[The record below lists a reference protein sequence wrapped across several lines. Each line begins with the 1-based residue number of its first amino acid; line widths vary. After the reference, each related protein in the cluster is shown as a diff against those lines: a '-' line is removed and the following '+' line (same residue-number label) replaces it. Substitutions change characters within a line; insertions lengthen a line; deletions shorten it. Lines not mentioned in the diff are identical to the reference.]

1 MSLAVRIDTAE
12 PRILR
17 DRIAMLISGAKD
29 GRLQWDMAKSSGV
42 CVDPVT
48 FSAMLQPVQLA
59 AAWSTSSAA
68 PYQRLLKADYALATA
83 ASWVDKS
90 YRFDGDNYLY
100 ALGVNEAATT
110 HATFDR
116 NRGFWFS
123 YFPFALNDVVENLR
137 IRMGNVGL
145 SVYSDGSVQV
155 YKPVAS
161 FSDYTSANL
170 VGNGS
175 IATMEGEH
183 RSQDGRTQGAT
194 GANLAGVP
202 TDLMVLPW
210 RGRELLVLSSRGGG
224 FSFAFED
231 IQADAIDPTI
241 TTAGT
246 MAWYVPSGQAM
257 VQAAPLRYATSGTL
271 VSTVQYLPEAP
282 EVGAAAPTGQVYWDK
297 PGYGVQ
303 TTPTVSALNAAGTGA
318 FVPDGVTGTA
328 RAQVTLT
335 GDGFNSPW
343 VYGAS
348 LIWAPTT
355 QDTDDSEEADISGL
369 IDQLSI
375 SVPESPSGVQVSM
388 RLRNTDAALLLA
400 AKIDTVGNRPLEID
414 MDGHTVFYGRTQ
426 DPSFDWR
433 LNGAA
438 DSLEIDVRDDW
449 CALER
454 YQMLTPTPFDGRELD
469 DVLTELARMPGYAS
483 ALVDIGTYGL
493 TLAPGCKAS
502 RGEWRLIPEAGD
514 NPAEWLER
522 LTKDYC
528 DRAMVGWVPA
538 AGGRTFRCQGA
549 GTLSTTPAY
558 RLYADND
565 TAYAA
570 LVAGGMSAADAR
582 QNAHRHVW
590 RTMKEKVEAPNANTG
605 RVWGFDPTIDRLIGC
620 VWQDTPSRQPN
631 TVPSARPDNW
641 RGEPDRVS
649 VFDPAL
655 SDQATVEYAAAVQ
668 RSRYLAQ
675 RRLAEMSC
683 DLMMKADGM
692 ILWRGDCVQI
702 ANWGV
707 YRVLTLNAQLKHDG
721 RGWVWRPADYSLE
734 YVAPEPP
741 S

>member
-1 MSLAVRIDTAE
+1 
-12 PRILR
+12 
-17 DRIAMLISGAKD
+17 MLVSGAKG
-29 GRLQWDMAKSSGV
+29 GRLQWDMAKSAGV

-68 PYQRLLKADYALATA
+68 PYQRLLKADYTLGTPG
-83 ASWVDKS
+83 SWVDKS

-100 ALGVNEAATT
+100 SLGVNEAATT
-110 HATFDR
+110 HATWDR

-123 YFPFALNDVVENLR
+123 FFPFALNDVVESLR

-145 SVYSDGSVQV
+145 SVYSDGSVQIF
-155 YKPVAS
+155 KPVAS
-161 FSDYTSANL
+161 MSDYTAANL

-175 IATMEGEH
+175 IATMDVEH
-183 RSQDGRTQGAT
+183 RSQDGRSQGAT

-224 FSFAFED
+224 FSFAFDD
-231 IQADAIDPTI
+231 IKADAVDPTI

-246 MAWYVPSGQAM
+246 MAWYVPYGQAM
-257 VQAAPLRYATSGTL
+257 VQAAPLRYASSGTL

-282 EVGAAAPTGQVYWDK
+282 EIGAAAPTGKVYWDK

-303 TTPTVSALNAAGTGA
+303 TTPVASALNAAGSGA

-328 RAQVTLT
+328 RVQVALT

-348 LIWAPTT
+348 LVWPATT
-355 QDTDDSEEADISGL
+355 QDTDSSEEVDIAGL

-400 AKIDTVGNRPLEID
+400 AKIDTVANRPLEID
-414 MDGHTVFYGRTQ
+414 LDGHTVWYGRTQ

-433 LNGAA
+433 LNGTA
-438 DSLEIDVRDDW
+438 DSLELEARDPW
-449 CALER
+449 CAGER
-454 YQMLTPTPFDGRELD
+454 YQMLNPTPFDTTLLED
-469 DVLTELARMPGYAS
+469 EFEELALMPGYA
-483 ALVDIGTYGL
+483 AAATDIDAFGL
-493 TLAPGCKAS
+493 TLAPGGKAS
-502 RGEWRLIPEAGD
+502 RGDWRMIPEAGD
-514 NPAEWLER
+514 SPTDWLER
-522 LTKDYC
+522 LARDYC
-528 DRAMVGWVPA
+528 DNAMMGWVPRA
-538 AGGRTFRCQGA
+538 AGKTFRCKSA
-549 GTLSTTPAY
+549 RAMSTTPAFT
-558 RLYADND
+558 LYADND
-565 TAYAA
+565 AAYAA
-570 LVAGGMSAADAR
+570 LVAGGMGAAEAR
-582 QNAHRHVW
+582 QKAHRHVW
-590 RTMKEKVEAPNANTG
+590 RRMKEKVEAPLANTG
-605 RVWGFDPTIDRLIGC
+605 RVWGFDPSIDRLIGC

-631 TVPSARPDNW
+631 TVPSVRPDNW
-641 RGEPDRVS
+641 RGEPVRVS

-655 SDQATVEYAAAVQ
+655 TDQAAVEYVAAIQ
-668 RSRYLAQ
+668 RSRGLAQ
-675 RRLAEMSC
+675 RRLAELEC
-683 DLMMKADGM
+683 DLMLMADGM
-692 ILWRGDCVQI
+692 ILWRGDCVRVQ
-702 ANWGV
+702 NWGI
-707 YRVLTLNAQLKHDG
+707 YRVLTFTAQLRCDA
-721 RGWVWRPADYSLE
+721 RGWVWRPATYSLE